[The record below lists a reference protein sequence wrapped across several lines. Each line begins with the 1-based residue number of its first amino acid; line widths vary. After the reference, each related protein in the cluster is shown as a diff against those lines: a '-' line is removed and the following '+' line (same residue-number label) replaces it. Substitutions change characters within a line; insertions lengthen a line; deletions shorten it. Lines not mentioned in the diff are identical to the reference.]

1 MDGGKFPVLALPT
14 VVALGVLA
22 EGVLE
27 KTEGVRGGCDLWG
40 VKGVLEGDSTASPGP
55 GCDVCVR
62 EREAK

>member
-1 MDGGKFPVLALPT
+1 M
-14 VVALGVLA
+14 VALGVLA